1 MTKIVAFG
9 ALLVLLGCAS
19 HRAARTVA
27 LQEHGDPS
35 HPLYVG
41 HSDTGD
47 VVVAASHFDAMSGTA
62 VAAAAIGEKG
72 DDKMICVREMLT
84 GTHIP
89 TWVCRYQNETDFNR
103 NLTQDLLKAP
113 RNCTS
118 RDCIGN

>member
-19 HRAARTVA
+19 HRAVRTAA

-62 VAAAAIGEKG
+62 VAAAAVGEKG

-84 GTHIP
+84 GSISPPGSAATRTRRIS
-89 TWVCRYQNETDFNR
+89 TAT
-103 NLTQDLLKAP
+103 
-113 RNCTS
+113 
-118 RDCIGN
+118 